1 LDSSEKLSILNN
13 LDSTNDTG
21 LDDSEI
27 QLINSIRSSKMS
39 PAEYLNYV
47 AQRGADQYAQNLAGA
62 EQTYEIDQYS
72 DEELFATDLITR
84 MGKDNITDEEVQE
97 ALDKAKSNESLF
109 KKQVAALRNEY
120 KNIED

>member
-27 QLINSIRSSKMS
+27 QLINSIRSSRMS

-62 EQTYEIDQYS
+62 E
-72 DEELFATDLITR
+72 
-84 MGKDNITDEEVQE
+84 
-97 ALDKAKSNESLF
+97 
-109 KKQVAALRNEY
+109 
-120 KNIED
+120 